1 MTATDKFY
9 EHLDG
14 FTEFSQFTQL
24 NWYRPLPSSWFVL
37 ITDVKGSTVA
47 PLKVPYV
54 FGSDGATM
62 CIPPSSK
69 AAAESAMIVFGIHDS
84 AKALMTCLV
93 FNHEND
99 HIHFLDVADG
109 GYALA
114 VKDMKHQLSEL

>member
-1 MTATDKFY
+1 
-9 EHLDG
+9 
-14 FTEFSQFTQL
+14 
-24 NWYRPLPSSWFVL
+24 
-37 ITDVKGSTVA
+37 
-47 PLKVPYV
+47 
-54 FGSDGATM
+54 M